1 MKKKEKL
8 KLKKDVNHDIR
19 LCKQYIK
26 VLKSKHYYRLLRLEY
41 QNLVSMLLYLDDIK
55 GAGKYE

>member
-19 LCKQYIK
+19 LCKKYIQ
-26 VLKSKHYYRLLRLEY
+26 VLKANHCNRALRLEY
-41 QNLVSMLLYLDDIK
+41 QNLVSMEIYLEHLSK
-55 GAGKYE
+55 RSW

>member
-1 MKKKEKL
+1 MKKKEVL

-19 LCKQYIK
+19 LCKKYIK

-41 QNLVSMLLYLDDIK
+41 QNLVSMELYLEDINNRRK
-55 GAGKYE
+55 

>member
-19 LCKQYIK
+19 LCKKYIK
-26 VLKSKHYYRLLRLEY
+26 VLKSYHYDMSVRLEY
-41 QNLVSMLLYLDDIK
+41 QNLVSMNIYLDNLK
-55 GAGKYE
+55 

>member
-8 KLKKDVNHDIR
+8 KLKKNVKHDIR

-26 VLKSKHYYRLLRLEY
+26 VLKSKHYYSSLRYEHQRLLSLITWLE
-41 QNLVSMLLYLDDIK
+41 DIK
-55 GAGKYE
+55 

>member
-19 LCKQYIK
+19 LCKKYIQ
-26 VLKSKHYYRLLRLEY
+26 VLKTNHCNRALRLEY
-41 QNLVSMLLYLDDIK
+41 QNLVSMLIYLDDIK
-55 GAGKYE
+55 GVE

>member
-8 KLKKDVNHDIR
+8 KLKKDVKHDIR

-26 VLKSKHYYRLLRLEY
+26 VLKSKHYHRLLRLEY
-41 QNLVSMLLYLDDIK
+41 QNLVSMEIYLEDIK
-55 GAGKYE
+55 

>member
-19 LCKQYIK
+19 LCKKYIQ
-26 VLKSKHYYRLLRLEY
+26 VLKANHCNRALRLEY
-41 QNLVSMLLYLDDIK
+41 QNLVSMELYLEYLSK
-55 GAGKYE
+55 RR